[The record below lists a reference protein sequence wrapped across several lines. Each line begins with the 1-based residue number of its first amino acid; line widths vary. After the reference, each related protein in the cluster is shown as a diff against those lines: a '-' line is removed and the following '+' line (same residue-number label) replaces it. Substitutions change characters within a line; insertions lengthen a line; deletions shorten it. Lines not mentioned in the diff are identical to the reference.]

1 MYRAVSAMSV
11 VTIVIASVVLT
22 SGIAYA
28 HERRNVGPYEFAVG
42 WLNEPAYVGVLN
54 SIELHI
60 VDTRSSKA
68 VTGLEKTLSV
78 DVQAGGLTPFKLDVA
93 AAEDPSAGYVGWV
106 MPTVPGAYAF
116 HVVGKIDTQNIDEKF
131 ESGPGRFDDVDSAT
145 AVQYPVKVPG
155 GDALS
160 KRLDDLQGGLDQT
173 RLVAAAALVVGI
185 VALGAAFAVSRRR
198 A

>member
-60 VDTRSSKA
+60 VDTRSSKS

-131 ESGPGRFDDVDSAT
+131 SSGPNTFDDVADLASL
-145 AVQYPVKVPG
+145 QYPTRFPV
-155 GDALS
+155 A
-160 KRLDDLQGGLDQT
+160 DDLGKKLDAIQSGLDQT
-173 RLVAAAALVVGI
+173 RVIAI
-185 VALGAAFAVSRRR
+185 VALVLGVLALGTATLSRRR
-198 A
+198 AS